1 MASEVTATIPNRLYV
16 EPQPP
21 KTTRSKSIA
30 KPGEAKPKNCFKPLR
45 RFNWNGTYHFLN
57 EVIGE
62 LVPGGFT
69 LDTDKGL
76 FGLFITTTIL
86 EAYLS
91 EYNALTKKEPL
102 VGEIIEI
109 TAKELPNV
117 QKEINNEKKGAS
129 DAEAT
134 PKAKRSIMKNAYWV
148 HKDGKN
154 VESLSGVGG
163 VQNAMAHLLGQDPV
177 SVKEDGLDP
186 ETERMFVVGE
196 KHILVPSPDGDL
208 SPVTVVGVR
217 PANDKSGG
225 DNSKWIQTFYP
236 GIIIT
241 DNPTGLASICPP
253 VAPIVEES
261 ERAIKAKRKEKEE
274 QKKLAAQASALKKA
288 EREAT
293 RRELVEQKRKQPPKP
308 RNNSVAPKPRKR
320 KVDEAE
326 LPDRDNTEVNNRYY
340 DFDGKHRHLCAL
352 YAKLHNIELLQ

>member
-1 MASEVTATIPNRLYV
+1 MAPVVT
-16 EPQPP
+16 EPDSQPI
-21 KTTRSKSIA
+21 KATRSKSIA

-57 EVIGE
+57 EVTGE
-62 LVPGGFT
+62 LVPSGFT

-76 FGLFITTTIL
+76 FGLFVTTTIL

-117 QKEINNEKKGAS
+117 QKEINNEKKGATS
-129 DAEAT
+129 DTETA
-134 PKAKRSIMKNAYWV
+134 PKSKRTIMKNAYWV

-177 SVKEDGLDP
+177 SVKDDGLDP
-186 ETERMFVVGE
+186 ETERMFVVGV
-196 KHILVPSPDGDL
+196 KHILVPSPSGDL
-208 SPVTVVGVR
+208 APVTIVGVR

-261 ERAIKAKRKEKEE
+261 ERAIQAKRKEKEE

-308 RNNSVAPKPRKR
+308 RNNSVAPKPRTKR
-320 KVDEAE
+320 KADEAE
-326 LPDRDNTEVNNRYY
+326 LPDYDNNEVNVRYY
-340 DFDGKHRHLCAL
+340 DFDGKHKHLYKL
-352 YAKLHNIELLQ
+352 YAKLHDIIIQ